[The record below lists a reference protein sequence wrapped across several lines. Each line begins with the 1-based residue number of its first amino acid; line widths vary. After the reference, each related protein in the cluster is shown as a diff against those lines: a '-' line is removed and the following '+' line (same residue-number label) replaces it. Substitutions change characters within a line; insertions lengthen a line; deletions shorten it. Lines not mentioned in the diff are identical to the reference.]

1 MKLSERAQVLV
12 IISILLPILFL
23 FIGMVIDLT
32 LILIE
37 KQELNRLADA
47 ASKTGLI
54 VVGDQISTFIW
65 EVRTTTTPAVAQTQ
79 LISEGTQTPFPSND
93 DYFNRINDSH
103 RATLVA
109 PPVQTLV
116 AAQVRDTVKEYE
128 LISNHPSY
136 ISMEIIYPYQY
147 KPANRNLQIYLRLT
161 CSGNS
166 LFGFLPDLK
175 NGEISVESIQ
185 SIRQR

>member
-1 MKLSERAQVLV
+1 M
-12 IISILLPILFL
+12 
-23 FIGMVIDLT
+23 
-32 LILIE
+32 
-37 KQELNRLADA
+37 
-47 ASKTGLI
+47 I
-54 VVGDQISTFIW
+54 VVGDQISTIIC
-65 EVRTTTTPAVAQTQ
+65 EVRNTTTPVVAQTQ
-79 LISEGTQTPFPSND
+79 LPFEGSQTPVPPND

-128 LISNHPSY
+128 MISNHSSC
-136 ISMEIIYPYQY
+136 ISTEIIYPYIYQ
-147 KPANRNLQIYLRLT
+147 PDNRNLQIYLRLT
-161 CSGNS
+161 CPGNS
-166 LFGFLPDLK
+166 LFGFLTDLK